1 MTHAADADAVRRLA
15 REAHD
20 EAVADRALVEALRA
34 VDAVFD
40 ARVEAAAALDATAT
54 PKLVTPW
61 PDLAAVFAATAA
73 FGAAAAAGR
82 IIGGT
87 LLEDPG
93 VVAVTAVIASVAA
106 VVLLGVGVAV
116 AVRERPELRA
126 QRYDS
131 RAVMRA
137 GFTVASA
144 VLAVGTAVA
153 MAVRLV
159 VERVT
164 GLPVLALVCSVLL
177 AVIAFVIAVG
187 ARREAGRGVA
197 EGRLL
202 HRPGGD
208 AAGRVRAERR
218 AASESARDQAAA
230 VLQRITDDERERIGV
245 AYGAEVERIA
255 ARAGVS
261 DAVASALRSSDALTS
276 RYRV

>member
-1 MTHAADADAVRRLA
+1 MTHAADAEAVRRLA

-61 PDLAAVFAATAA
+61 PDLPAVFAATAA

-82 IIGGT
+82 IVGGT

-197 EGRLL
+197 EGHLL

-261 DAVASALRSSDALTS
+261 DAVASALRSGDALTS